1 MTRREDEIENRDT
14 KMETE
19 IEMLR
24 ETQRH
29 KEAERHR
36 ERERGDTERV
46 RDTETEPEETEV
58 KKWGREQ
65 ERHGKAETEIK
76 TAQTQRFLEQERLR
90 EDS

>member
-36 ERERGDTERV
+36 ARGDTE
-46 RDTETEPEETEV
+46 
-58 KKWGREQ
+58 
-65 ERHGKAETEIK
+65 
-76 TAQTQRFLEQERLR
+76 
-90 EDS
+90 